1 MSDRLEELMGE
12 LNKSRAEFDIAA
24 TCVAQALHSMCER
37 LDKVEL
43 WISINQKNLQPS

>member
-1 MSDRLEELMGE
+1 MSDRVEELMIE

-24 TCVAQALHSMCER
+24 TCVAQALQSVCER

-43 WISINQKNLQPS
+43 WITENEKNRV